1 MGTLPGPVV
10 SQKRQLSLKQSGA
23 RHFVAAGEHA
33 SLGRSQRV
41 DLAVRS
47 SYWLCTQPSS
57 ILHAPIRSRRHKLL
71 TPSYK
76 VLALA
81 GLGKGTGPQSLILL
95 GVRGRPQQTFRCNQ
109 QLSSKHG
116 HRKKQ
121 LQASATFVGAV
132 KGHLF

>member
-10 SQKRQLSLKQSGA
+10 SQKRQPSLKQSGA
-23 RHFVAAGEHA
+23 RHFAAAGQHA
-33 SLGRSQRV
+33 SLGRLQRV

-57 ILHAPIRSRRHKLL
+57 ILHAHIRSTWHELL

-76 VLALA
+76 ILALA
-81 GLGKGTGPQSLILL
+81 GLGKGTRPQSLALL

-121 LQASATFVGAV
+121 LQARITLIGAA
-132 KGHLF
+132 KGQMS